1 MDDDGQYYF
10 VMKYVQGEDIST
22 LIGKLREGDPDYH
35 KRYSF
40 ERRARMFLEIV
51 EAVRFAHNKQIIHRD
66 LKPGNIRIGAYG
78 EVMVM
83 DWGLSKPFKRD
94 AETLVQTLDGPLP
107 SLDIPQQ
114 RLFETQQGILV
125 GTPAYMSPEQAYG
138 KHDAMDQR
146 SDIYSLGVLFYELTT
161 LRHPFE
167 SCETLEALLGAI
179 TQTDPVPAWSVVHPA
194 QGRVPR
200 ELGFMIAKAMAR
212 DPAERYGT
220 LEPWAAELE
229 AYLDARSGI
238 YCTSTF
244 VKRGV
249 QGYTHFLDSHRVLAV
264 SLLGLIALSSLLG
277 GVQSLRWLLS
287 LLGLL

>member
-1 MDDDGQYYF
+1 
-10 VMKYVQGEDIST
+10 
-22 LIGKLREGDPDYH
+22 
-35 KRYSF
+35 
-40 ERRARMFLEIV
+40 MFLDIV

-66 LKPGNIRIGAYG
+66 LKPGNIRVGAYG

-83 DWGLSKPFKRD
+83 DWGLSKPFHRVHGDFAKTLQGALPVMD
-94 AETLVQTLDGPLP
+94 AAD
-107 SLDIPQQ
+107 Q
-114 RLFETQQGILV
+114 RLFETRQGILV

-161 LRHPFE
+161 LFHPFE
-167 SCETLEALLGAI
+167 QCETLESLLGSI
-179 TQTDPVPAWSVVHPA
+179 TQTDPSPAWSVVHPA

-212 DPAERYGT
+212 DPAERYPS

-229 AYLDARSGI
+229 AYLDARSGV

-249 QGYTHFLDSHRVLAV
+249 QGYSHFLDSHRIWAV
-264 SLLGLIALSSLLG
+264 TLLCLVVLSSLFG
-277 GVQSLRWLLS
+277 SVQFVRWLFS
-287 LLGLL
+287 WLG